1 MFKIFRFH
9 ILNIITFTYKNIINI
24 LLFQSAFPS
33 LYAGQDEFSLPF
45 QKLNKLNKCF
55 ALVTLLPF
63 SKKKMNYCQGSH
75 RIKRPCKQK
84 NRRLS
89 ASSH

>member
-9 ILNIITFTYKNIINI
+9 ILNIITVTYKNIINI

-45 QKLNKLNKCF
+45 QKLNKF
-55 ALVTLLPF
+55 SHALYLYWFP
-63 SKKKMNYCQGSH
+63 GS
-75 RIKRPCKQK
+75 
-84 NRRLS
+84 
-89 ASSH
+89 